1 MRGSPREVALAISLE
16 KESHL
21 PGGHVGAAR
30 MERQG
35 AFWEV
40 GTEYAKA

>member
-1 MRGSPREVALAISLE
+1 M
-16 KESHL
+16 

-30 MERQG
+30 MEREG

-40 GTEYAKA
+40 GTEYAKARMWAKTWECLGTTRSLAL